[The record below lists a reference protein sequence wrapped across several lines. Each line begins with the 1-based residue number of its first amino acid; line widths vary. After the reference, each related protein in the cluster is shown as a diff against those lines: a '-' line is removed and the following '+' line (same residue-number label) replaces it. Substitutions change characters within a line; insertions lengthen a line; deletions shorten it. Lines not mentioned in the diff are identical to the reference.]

1 MHFSSVGLKAFRL
14 PPNMVVSEMLLALAS
29 VITITASAKK
39 FIFEGQGQEEEQGV
53 ESGRR

>member
-14 PPNMVVSEMLLALAS
+14 PPNSEMLLALAS

-39 FIFEGQGQEEEQGV
+39 FIFEGQGQEEQRGV
-53 ESGRR
+53 ESGR

>member
-14 PPNMVVSEMLLALAS
+14 PPNMAVSEMLLALAS

-39 FIFEGQGQEEEQGV
+39 FIFEGQGQEEQRGV
-53 ESGRR
+53 ESGR